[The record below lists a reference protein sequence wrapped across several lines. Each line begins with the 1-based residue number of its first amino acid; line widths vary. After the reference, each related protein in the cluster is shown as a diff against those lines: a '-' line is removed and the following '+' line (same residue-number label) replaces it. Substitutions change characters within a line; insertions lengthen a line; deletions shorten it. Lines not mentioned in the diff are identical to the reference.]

1 MHGHIFCLVTLITM
15 FGDLQ
20 IFSMAISISCND
32 ITTDQK
38 ANLNGEDFSDGMYGG
53 ESDIHREV
61 LGNRD
66 EGPALF
72 KIEARLDDLGKCI
85 DALQS
90 KIKFSPR
97 KMGIEIQP
105 AMNKFQISYVEARV
119 NMSKL
124 KTEGVY
130 DPRKLKFSLVKDI
143 EELERVYMRIY
154 RQFYE
159 H

>member
-1 MHGHIFCLVTLITM
+1 MT
-15 FGDLQ
+15 
-20 IFSMAISISCND
+20 ISISCND

-38 ANLNGEDFSDGMYGG
+38 ANLNGDDYSDGFCGG
-53 ESDIHREV
+53 EKDISAEPF
-61 LGNRD
+61 GTRD
-66 EGPALF
+66 EGPAIF

-97 KMGIEIQP
+97 KMGMEIQP
-105 AMNKFQISYVEARV
+105 ALNEFQINYVEARV

-130 DPRKLKFSLVKDI
+130 DPHKLKFSLMKDI
-143 EELERVYMRIY
+143 EELEGVYMRIY

>member
-1 MHGHIFCLVTLITM
+1 MI
-15 FGDLQ
+15 
-20 IFSMAISISCND
+20 ISISCND

-38 ANLNGEDFSDGMYGG
+38 ANLNDDFADGISGEDDIPG
-53 ESDIHREV
+53 ESF
-61 LGNRD
+61 GNRE
-66 EGPALF
+66 EGPAIF

-90 KIKFSPR
+90 KIKFSQR
-97 KMGIEIQP
+97 KAGMEMQP
-105 AMNKFQISYVEARV
+105 ALNEFQLNYVEARV

-130 DPRKLKFSLVKDI
+130 DPHKLKLSLIKDI
-143 EELERVYMRIY
+143 DELERVYMRIY

>member
-1 MHGHIFCLVTLITM
+1 M
-15 FGDLQ
+15 
-20 IFSMAISISCND
+20 SMTISISCND

-38 ANLNGEDFSDGMYGG
+38 ANLNEDFGGGMYGREQDIAG
-53 ESDIHREV
+53 ESVESRE
-61 LGNRD
+61 
-66 EGPALF
+66 EGPAIF

-97 KMGIEIQP
+97 KMGIGIQP
-105 AMNKFQISYVEARV
+105 ALNEFQMNYVEARV

-130 DPRKLKFSLVKDI
+130 DPHKLKFSLIKDI
-143 EELERVYMRIY
+143 EELEKVYMKIY

>member
-1 MHGHIFCLVTLITM
+1 MIMTT
-15 FGDLQ
+15 
-20 IFSMAISISCND
+20 ISISCND

-38 ANLNGEDFSDGMYGG
+38 ANLNGDDYSDGLCREEKDGSM
-53 ESDIHREV
+53 ESF
-61 LGNRD
+61 GNRD
-66 EGPALF
+66 EGPAIF

-97 KMGIEIQP
+97 KSGLEIQP
-105 AMNKFQISYVEARV
+105 ALNAFQINYVKARG

-130 DPRKLKFSLVKDI
+130 DPHKLKFSLIKDI
-143 EELERVYMRIY
+143 EELERGYMRIY

>member
-1 MHGHIFCLVTLITM
+1 M
-15 FGDLQ
+15 
-20 IFSMAISISCND
+20 SMTISISCND

-38 ANLNGEDFSDGMYGG
+38 ASLNEDDYSDDVCVGEKDSSV
-53 ESDIHREV
+53 ESF
-61 LGNRD
+61 GSRD
-66 EGPALF
+66 EGPAIF

-97 KMGIEIQP
+97 KLGMEIQP
-105 AMNKFQISYVEARV
+105 ALNAFHISYVKARG

-130 DPRKLKFSLVKDI
+130 DPHKLKFSLIKDI
-143 EELERVYMRIY
+143 EELERGYMRIY

>member
-1 MHGHIFCLVTLITM
+1 MT
-15 FGDLQ
+15 
-20 IFSMAISISCND
+20 ISISCND

-38 ANLNGEDFSDGMYGG
+38 GSLNGDEFAEGLRG
-53 ESDIHREV
+53 EEADISMESS
-61 LGNRD
+61 GSRD
-66 EGPALF
+66 EGPAIF

-90 KIKFSPR
+90 KVKFSPR
-97 KMGIEIQP
+97 KMGIGIQP
-105 AMNKFQISYVEARV
+105 ALNAFQISYVEARG

-130 DPRKLKFSLVKDI
+130 DPNKLKFSLIKDI

>member
-1 MHGHIFCLVTLITM
+1 MT
-15 FGDLQ
+15 
-20 IFSMAISISCND
+20 ISISCND

-38 ANLNGEDFSDGMYGG
+38 ANLNDDFGVHGEDVEGTSLDK
-53 ESDIHREV
+53 S
-61 LGNRD
+61 RD
-66 EGPALF
+66 EGPAIF
-72 KIEARLDDLGKCI
+72 KIEARLEDLGKCI

-97 KMGIEIQP
+97 KTGVGMQP
-105 AMNKFQISYVEARV
+105 ALSEFHINYVEARV
-119 NMSKL
+119 NMDKL

-130 DPRKLKFSLVKDI
+130 DPHKLKLSLIKDL
-143 EELERVYMRIY
+143 EELERIYMRIY

>member
-1 MHGHIFCLVTLITM
+1 MN
-15 FGDLQ
+15 
-20 IFSMAISISCND
+20 MALSISCRD

-38 ANLNGEDFSDGMYGG
+38 SNLNGDDFSDGMYGG
-53 ESDIHREV
+53 EDNIAGEKA
-61 LGNRD
+61 GNRD
-66 EGPALF
+66 EGPAIF
-72 KIEARLDDLGKCI
+72 KIEARLEDLGKCI

-97 KMGIEIQP
+97 KMGMEIQP
-105 AMNKFQISYVEARV
+105 ALNEFQLNYVEARV

-130 DPRKLKFSLVKDI
+130 DPHKLKFSLIKDI
-143 EELERVYMRIY
+143 DELERVYMRIY

>member
-1 MHGHIFCLVTLITM
+1 M
-15 FGDLQ
+15 
-20 IFSMAISISCND
+20 SMTISISCND

-38 ANLNGEDFSDGMYGG
+38 ANLNDEFGVYGEDIEEASVGG
-53 ESDIHREV
+53 
-61 LGNRD
+61 RD
-66 EGPALF
+66 EGPAIF

-97 KMGIEIQP
+97 KTGVEMQP
-105 AMNKFQISYVEARV
+105 ALSEFQIDYVEARV
-119 NMSKL
+119 NMNKL

-130 DPRKLKFSLVKDI
+130 DPRKLKLSLIKDVD
-143 EELERVYMRIY
+143 ELERVYMRIY

>member
-1 MHGHIFCLVTLITM
+1 MT
-15 FGDLQ
+15 
-20 IFSMAISISCND
+20 ISISCND

-38 ANLNGEDFSDGMYGG
+38 ASLNGDDYSDGPGWG
-53 ESDIHREV
+53 EKEV
-61 LGNRD
+61 STESFGNRD
-66 EGPALF
+66 EGPAIF

-97 KMGIEIQP
+97 KMGLEMQP
-105 AMNKFQISYVEARV
+105 ALSAFQISYVKARG

-130 DPRKLKFSLVKDI
+130 DPHKLKFSLIKEID
-143 EELERVYMRIY
+143 ELERGYMRIY